1 MRSLKGL
8 KKKNKYGYLLVDTT
22 NRISTY
28 ILRDVEIKNKECI
41 DVLFDY
47 LYDSYLDLYGKKI
60 SKSVFNKVKQHITT
74 QYINH
79 KNKYSYLDLKSFRF
93 QT

>member
-1 MRSLKGL
+1 MRSLKDL

-28 ILRDVEIKNKECI
+28 ILRDVEFKNKECI

-79 KNKYSYLDLKSFRF
+79 KSKYSYLDLKSFRF